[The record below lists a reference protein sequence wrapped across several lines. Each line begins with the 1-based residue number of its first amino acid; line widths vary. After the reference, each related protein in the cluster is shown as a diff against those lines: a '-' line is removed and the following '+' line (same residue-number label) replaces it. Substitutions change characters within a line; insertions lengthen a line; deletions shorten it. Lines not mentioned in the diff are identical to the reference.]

1 MKNLLKK
8 NNFPKTGHT
17 GYWLGVRGVA
27 RWTMYITN
35 WIKDRLNQKKEK
47 LESVSYTNVKE
58 LALTKMSD
66 SPILF
71 VDNGKENIGYD
82 YQTYES
88 ITYLLKNGGSLNYLI
103 ADRDIKI
110 SSHKFVPIEYKGKN
124 LYELDLGKIDV
135 FLKDLNLGYFHEQDH
150 YGGATYTLS
159 SYILMALCCDNYKHY
174 DIELSIYRERDA
186 REAYD
191 AGIDIYYSV
200 MKQKKNVSQIL
211 PRNSIILKAEER
223 ESDIV
228 YYKQLIE
235 KSEKK
240 LLSLP
245 SNRAWESMPTQPI
258 YIFHYKKDAPAFG
271 SSIRKIEMKEIDNF
285 YISKSGEYIKHSV
298 VERIGLE
305 GDCLIHITF
314 SRELSNKQKEKLDNY
329 FYNDFSFEK
338 IPLDDYKQI
347 ATQKVKKLN
356 EQIEQGLDIFEII
369 SGNKY

>member
-1 MKNLLKK
+1 
-8 NNFPKTGHT
+8 
-17 GYWLGVRGVA
+17 
-27 RWTMYITN
+27 MYITN

-71 VDNGKENIGYD
+71 VDNGRENIGYD
-82 YQTYES
+82 YQTYEN

-110 SSHKFVPIEYKGKN
+110 SSHKFVPIEDKGKN

-200 MKQKKNVSQIL
+200 MKQNKNVSQIL

-245 SNRAWESMPTQPI
+245 SNRVWETIPTQPI
-258 YIFHYKKDAPAFG
+258 YIFHYKIDAPAFS

-305 GDCLIHITF
+305 GYSLIHITF

-329 FYNDFSFEK
+329 FYNDFSLKK

>member
-1 MKNLLKK
+1 
-8 NNFPKTGHT
+8 
-17 GYWLGVRGVA
+17 
-27 RWTMYITN
+27 MYIIN

-82 YQTYES
+82 YQTYEN

-135 FLKDLNLGYFHEQDH
+135 FLKDLNLGYFYEQDH

-174 DIELSIYRERDA
+174 DIKLSIYRERDA
-186 REAYD
+186 REAYN

-200 MKQKKNVSQIL
+200 MKQKKML
-211 PRNSIILKAEER
+211 AK
-223 ESDIV
+223 
-228 YYKQLIE
+228 
-235 KSEKK
+235 
-240 LLSLP
+240 
-245 SNRAWESMPTQPI
+245 
-258 YIFHYKKDAPAFG
+258 FF
-271 SSIRKIEMKEIDNF
+271 
-285 YISKSGEYIKHSV
+285 
-298 VERIGLE
+298 LE
-305 GDCLIHITF
+305 T
-314 SRELSNKQKEKLDNY
+314 
-329 FYNDFSFEK
+329 
-338 IPLDDYKQI
+338 
-347 ATQKVKKLN
+347 A
-356 EQIEQGLDIFEII
+356 
-369 SGNKY
+369 